1 MSDAAAFTRLFEE
14 HYDDLTRFV
23 RRRADPPDVEDIVEE
38 TFLAAWR
45 RFRHLPAEVR
55 PWLFATARN
64 VMLNAARS
72 RNRREAL
79 GLKVVVESEFGVDG
93 GHAAADHRMD
103 LVRALRSLPAAD
115 QEVLALHLWDE
126 LGAAE
131 AAVVLGTSRTAYSMR
146 LARAKTRLA
155 SSLRS
160 TPTAPTPLP
169 NHPESPSH
177 V

>member
-1 MSDAAAFTRLFEE
+1 MSDAAAFTLLFQE

-23 RRRADPPDVEDIVEE
+23 RRRADPPEVEDIVEE

-45 RFRHLPAEVR
+45 RFASLPVEVR

-72 RNRREAL
+72 RQRREAL
-79 GLKVVVESEFGVDG
+79 GVKVGTGTDPVADG
-93 GHAAADHRMD
+93 GHADADHRMD
-103 LVRALRSLPAAD
+103 LARALLTLTDAE

-131 AAVVLGTSRTAYSMR
+131 AAVVLGCSRTAYSMR
-146 LARAKTRLA
+146 LARAKRRLA
-155 SSLRS
+155 ALLR
-160 TPTAPTPLP
+160 PTTARPTPITD
-169 NHPESPSH
+169 
-177 V
+177 